1 MSARKLTNGH
11 MANVVKNARQPE
23 ASDPKKLE
31 RDQMRLYSFYKPSL
45 QANDYIIEVTQKISS
60 GTQRIEIKN
69 TSADSLN
76 NGLAPQE
83 FEVIVPRFSL
93 DHNIINSYYPP
104 DGHQDESRILPHIVL
119 NDPHYPWEI
128 APGITENLHS
138 TIDMDPLAVLDGS
151 DHAVNVNRSMVPWV
165 ALIVFDP
172 DELQLTTIGEAQD
185 LNLPG
190 FNQPSDLRNQQ
201 ANGTFSMAITDY
213 FNKLPTSVR
222 INYAAG
228 FENDAAGFA
237 KITGMTDKV
246 DIIFPEKA
254 LVRQLFIDR
263 GDNNTDTRHQ
273 DTATH
278 KFGIEQYKYLAHVR
292 HVNIEGCPDAGVEE
306 EGLFSVV
313 IASRTGGLRDRAL
326 VDGVWKELPS
336 NLSQPR
342 TQVCHLVSIEHLDST
357 LDLWKNPISGRVGL
371 VSLFSWT
378 YSALPP
384 NPVDF
389 VTTMRRLAEKQQ
401 MLRPDDTLLA
411 KLEKTVNVDDVKPQ
425 ASRVLTDR
433 LKRGYTLAR
442 WRTQTGE
449 ETSAWTRGPLVP
461 SKVPWPPAK
470 TIADTS
476 NTSQE
481 YQILDPETGLM
492 DLSYSSAWQLG
503 KLLAISD
510 TAFSSALMRF
520 RSVVRNVSADKT
532 RMKLNGMTP
541 ASDVIAKLQR
551 SIAVIQGTSAG
562 NAQSPQRVPLP
573 SERSVVSDVTDIT
586 VLPIFKNALND
597 AVGANTG
604 AGKDANNKP
613 ILYNGFNKDRPSN
626 SDWPII
632 HDWIAEKLS
641 LGGIPPQYII
651 PESSFVPLESLRF
664 FYIDDFWLD
673 CLIDGALSVANHL
686 DKDDDMVRRLIK
698 ETFNTY
704 LANDVPDAGF
714 KPQIPGY
721 GFMIRSKLIKSMPD
735 LQITVKWNNPDG
747 RFPVCRWTKWD
758 DQTLMC
764 LLDRQPEE
772 LQAITLS
779 QPQHQQRYALGSHI
793 EATAG
798 KEAVTFVLRKLFT
811 KGPGIAEKGN
821 DISGPM
827 TKTWLD
833 FASRSV
839 NTRLMARDINQQLQF
854 GKPGDD
860 TEYIDPT
867 PNSCELGLELNDP
880 SYYFQIV
887 PPPGVDPTPQP
898 RNRKL
903 FVQDSEAS
911 STREAMD
918 LISRPANVKHAV
930 ILIEGIDPAVG
941 LQKREAPTTTL
952 GSAIQA
958 PHKQALISPKQ
969 PTLNPSLSG
978 HQSARVQSKFDLR
991 IFPDYR
997 RVPFRF
1003 PGPKEKYSA
1012 MDYVPTGNIYYFD
1025 LVFSIRKREKS
1036 TLKLLKIVFDIPVQP
1051 IKGKAPREPLIGADY
1066 DGPGVRMLSNQ
1077 HFVPFILRDAT
1088 QALLHIELVPRS
1100 ATLDYTLPLGGN
1112 DTAELGFRLAECNIS
1127 QIESITK
1134 VEIDGERKLQ
1144 SRGKVLITW
1153 TEWYSTEADKDGE
1166 PVVNTYAL
1174 IKQDIT
1180 DDQEGD

>member
-1 MSARKLTNGH
+1 
-11 MANVVKNARQPE
+11 
-23 ASDPKKLE
+23 
-31 RDQMRLYSFYKPSL
+31 
-45 QANDYIIEVTQKISS
+45 
-60 GTQRIEIKN
+60 
-69 TSADSLN
+69 
-76 NGLAPQE
+76 
-83 FEVIVPRFSL
+83 
-93 DHNIINSYYPP
+93 
-104 DGHQDESRILPHIVL
+104 
-119 NDPHYPWEI
+119 
-128 APGITENLHS
+128 
-138 TIDMDPLAVLDGS
+138 
-151 DHAVNVNRSMVPWV
+151 
-165 ALIVFDP
+165 
-172 DELQLTTIGEAQD
+172 
-185 LNLPG
+185 
-190 FNQPSDLRNQQ
+190 
-201 ANGTFSMAITDY
+201 
-213 FNKLPTSVR
+213 
-222 INYAAG
+222 
-228 FENDAAGFA
+228 
-237 KITGMTDKV
+237 
-246 DIIFPEKA
+246 
-254 LVRQLFIDR
+254 
-263 GDNNTDTRHQ
+263 
-273 DTATH
+273 
-278 KFGIEQYKYLAHVR
+278 
-292 HVNIEGCPDAGVEE
+292 
-306 EGLFSVV
+306 
-313 IASRTGGLRDRAL
+313 
-326 VDGVWKELPS
+326 
-336 NLSQPR
+336 
-342 TQVCHLVSIEHLDST
+342 
-357 LDLWKNPISGRVGL
+357 
-371 VSLFSWT
+371 
-378 YSALPP
+378 
-384 NPVDF
+384 
-389 VTTMRRLAEKQQ
+389 MRRLAEKQQ

-510 TAFSSALMRF
+510 TAFSSALMRL

-532 RMKLNGMTP
+532 RMNLNGMTP

-551 SIAVIQGTSAG
+551 SIAVIQGKSAG

-721 GFMIRSKLIKSMPD
+721 GFMIRSKLIKFMPD

-779 QPQHQQRYALGSHI
+779 QPQHQQRHALGSHI

-811 KGPGIAEKGN
+811 KGPGIAETGN

-903 FVQDSEAS
+903 FVQGSEAS
-911 STREAMD
+911 STREAID

-941 LQKREAPTTTL
+941 LQKREAPTTTP

-969 PTLNPSLSG
+969 PTLNISLSG

-997 RVPFRF
+997 KVPFRF

-1012 MDYVPTGNIYYFD
+1012 IDYVPTGNIYYFD

-1100 ATLDYTLPLGGN
+1100 ATLDKALPLGGN

-1134 VEIDGERKLQ
+1134 VEIDGERKPQ

-1174 IKQDIT
+1174 IKQGIT